1 MARSLTT
8 LLWLVLVLG
17 VLIYAFAVLFVTE
30 VQHDEFEDAGDD
42 AYADLFTAMKTLSS
56 VVVIYNWTETLPK
69 AQTYLLAPFFFFA
82 LFGALGMTKLII
94 SAIVDSLTAYKQRLE
109 WETKYRQLAH
119 LSSLWETE
127 MTRRHLTKED
137 IAHLQGEAR
146 KKKLEERKA
155 EMLDIFH

>member
-69 AQTYLLAPFFFFA
+69 AQTYLLATFFFFA

-109 WETKYRQLAH
+109 WET
-119 LSSLWETE
+119 E

-155 EMLDIFH
+155 E